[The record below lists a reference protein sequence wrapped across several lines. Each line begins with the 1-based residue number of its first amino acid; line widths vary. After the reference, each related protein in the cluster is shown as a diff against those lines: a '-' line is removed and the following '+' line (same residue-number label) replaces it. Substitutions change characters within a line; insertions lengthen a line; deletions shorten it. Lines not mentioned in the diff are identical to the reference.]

1 MGIFDDAKNK
11 ATEAAQDGKLDDH
24 LDKTEDF
31 AKDKVGEEHHDKV
44 DGARDKIDGALGS
57 NNDDNKEED
66 R

>member
-24 LDKTEDF
+24 LDKAEDF